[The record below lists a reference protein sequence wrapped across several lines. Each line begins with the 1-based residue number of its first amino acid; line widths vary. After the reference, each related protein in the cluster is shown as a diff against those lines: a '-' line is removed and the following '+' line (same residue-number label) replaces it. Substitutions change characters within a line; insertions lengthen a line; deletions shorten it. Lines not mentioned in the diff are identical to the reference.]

1 MDDSII
7 PYPVRSYLAF
17 RNKKCRIYT
26 IWGVLQTPNAM
37 EKLKGEIYMEKI
49 LKNISWILVV
59 LLAAS
64 IIYALLAGQYP
75 ITSLGVAA
83 VLLIV
88 TAVRAVFGSL
98 KKADE

>member
-26 IWGVLQTPNAM
+26 VCGVLQTPTM

-75 ITSLGVAA
+75 ITSLGVVA

>member
-1 MDDSII
+1 
-7 PYPVRSYLAF
+7 
-17 RNKKCRIYT
+17 
-26 IWGVLQTPNAM
+26 
-37 EKLKGEIYMEKI
+37 MEKI

-98 KKADE
+98 KKADEYMRFVYWLKGMPDLLKLKINGEEISWVYDNMSSFKKVKEK

>member
-1 MDDSII
+1 
-7 PYPVRSYLAF
+7 
-17 RNKKCRIYT
+17 
-26 IWGVLQTPNAM
+26 
-37 EKLKGEIYMEKI
+37 MEKI

-98 KKADE
+98 KKADEYMRFVYKLKGQPSLIRE

>member
-1 MDDSII
+1 
-7 PYPVRSYLAF
+7 
-17 RNKKCRIYT
+17 
-26 IWGVLQTPNAM
+26 M
-37 EKLKGEIYMEKI
+37 EKLKGEIYMENI

>member
-1 MDDSII
+1 
-7 PYPVRSYLAF
+7 
-17 RNKKCRIYT
+17 
-26 IWGVLQTPNAM
+26 
-37 EKLKGEIYMEKI
+37 MEKI

-98 KKADE
+98 KKGGVARFDLRDGALVLSCGQG